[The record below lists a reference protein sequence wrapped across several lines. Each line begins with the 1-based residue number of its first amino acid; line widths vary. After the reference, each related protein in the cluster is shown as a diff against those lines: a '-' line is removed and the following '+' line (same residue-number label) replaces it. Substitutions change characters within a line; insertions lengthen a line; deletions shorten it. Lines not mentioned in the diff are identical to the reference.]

1 MFGENFAQF
10 AEGTSAEVLA
20 AAPKPLQ

>member
-20 AAPKPLQ
+20 AAPKPLE